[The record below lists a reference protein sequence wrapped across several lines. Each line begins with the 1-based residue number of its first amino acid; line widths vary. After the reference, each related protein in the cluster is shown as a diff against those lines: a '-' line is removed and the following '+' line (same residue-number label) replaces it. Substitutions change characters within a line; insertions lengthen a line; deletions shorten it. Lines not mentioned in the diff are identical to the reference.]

1 MKFFLKMIFAMA
13 LIISALFM
21 VTTLIPAQ
29 ASLLVQEYPYN
40 YQLPQAVLDNCNDND
55 NCPEIEVSY
64 IVSNHAWVDKI
75 LNEQINKQIIDNEK
89 VKTASNQVTLKGDEL
104 QVPQAIKNALD
115 SFSKEQISSESSL
128 AYSLEVT
135 PQYLGHTG
143 SLELFSINGYRY
155 MGGAHGVGF
164 VLYQVLNT
172 ETQKMISLDDILLS
186 NKKEKLTKLAKAE
199 FANFLKRADTSLEE
213 NANYAEFKLTDNFT
227 FTKDGLRFLYQPY
240 EITPYAMGMPELTIS
255 YDKLKGVIK
264 SEYIHDVSRA
274 NANFG

>member
-13 LIISALFM
+13 VIISALFM

-75 LNEQINKQIIDNEK
+75 INEQVNKQIIDNEK
-89 VKTASNQVTLKGDEL
+89 VKTPPNQVTLKGDEL

-115 SFSKEQISSESSL
+115 SFTKEQISSESSL
-128 AYSLEVT
+128 AYSFNVQ
-135 PQYLGHTG
+135 PNYLGHMG
-143 SLELFSINGYRY
+143 SLELFSINSYRY
-155 MGGAHGVGF
+155 MGGAHGISF
-164 VLYQVLNT
+164 VLYQILDNK
-172 ETQKMISLDDILLS
+172 TQKVITLDDILLS
-186 NKKEKLTKLAKAE
+186 NKKAKLTRLAKAE
-199 FANFLKRADTSLEE
+199 FAKFLQRADTSLEE
-213 NANYAEFKLTDNFT
+213 NSNYAEFQLTDNFT

-240 EITPYAMGMPELTIS
+240 EITPYAMGMPEITIP
-255 YDKLKGVIK
+255 YDKLNGVIK
-264 SEYIHDVSRA
+264 SEYMQDF
-274 NANFG
+274 NQ